1 MRIRGQ
7 SQRWVLLLAVLAL
20 IAAACG
26 GGGGGAAEGGDS
38 SEGGGDGGGEGLPEL
53 EGDVFSVYLSEPEF
67 IAPPAN
73 VTESEGRLV
82 VTALFSPL
90 VEYDLETSEPIWG
103 DEVDTAMAADIQ
115 SDDQQTW
122 TITLKDGWEFHDGT
136 PVTAQSY
143 VNTWNDAAAHPE
155 YTGQYF
161 FSNIEG
167 FEEMQPPPEEE
178 APASEG
184 AASEG
189 AASEAAASEASTER
203 PTEMSGL
210 EVVDD
215 LTFRVTLTEP
225 FSQFPLTIGYNA
237 FMALPDSCLEDMEAC
252 AEAPIGSGPF
262 QMAGTWAHDEGIH
275 VQKFENWGAGRQA
288 QADGIEF
295 RIYTDINTGYTD
307 LQAGN
312 LDILDTVPPEQIEA
326 AQQEFGDAYMGGN
339 SSSYTYIGLPTFDQR
354 FADPDLRHA
363 LSMAIDREAIT
374 ETIKPEEAPADAMVS
389 PAVAGYREGACGEW
403 CTYDPQ
409 RAKELFDQAGGLEGP
424 VTIWFNSGAGHEEW
438 VEAVSNQ
445 WRENLGITE
454 INFESLDFAQY
465 LPILQEEEQTGPFRL
480 GWLMDYPSPQNYL
493 ENLLYT
499 DASSNY
505 TGWSNEEFDSLIDQ
519 GNAAGSIDEGLDFYN
534 QAEDIA
540 IEEMP
545 HIPMFFG
552 SLTGVHSDRVSNVVY
567 DSFEHFN
574 WADIE
579 VAEG

>member
-7 SQRWVLLLAVLAL
+7 SQRWIPLLAALAL
-20 IAAACG
+20 VAAACG
-26 GGGGGAAEGGDS
+26 GGGGGAAEDVG
-38 SEGGGDGGGEGLPEL
+38 SEPAGEDQAETAGNT
-53 EGDVFSVYLSEPEF
+53 FSTYLSEPEHLM
-67 IAPPAN
+67 PPSN
-73 VTESEGRLV
+73 VTESEGSAVLH
-82 VTALFSPL
+82 ALFSPL
-90 VEYDLETSEPIWG
+90 VEYDLETSEPVWG
-103 DEVDTAMAADIQ
+103 DEAETATVADIQ

-122 TITLKDGWEFHDGT
+122 TITLKEGWTFHDGT

-143 VNTWNDAAAHPE
+143 VNTWNEGASHAE
-155 YTGQYF
+155 YTGNYF

-167 FEEMQPPPEEE
+167 YDEVLGT
-178 APASEG
+178 ASEP
-184 AASEG
+184 A
-189 AASEAAASEASTER
+189 EA
-203 PTEMSGL
+203 TEMSGL

-215 LTFRVTLTEP
+215 QTFRVTLSEP
-225 FSQFPLTIGYNA
+225 FSQFPLTIGYTA
-237 FMALPDSCLEDMEAC
+237 FFAVPDSCLEDVEAC
-252 AEAPIGSGPF
+252 EQSPIGNGPF
-262 QMAGTWAHDEGIH
+262 MMDGDWRHDEGIN
-275 VQKFENWGAGRQA
+275 VVRFDDWGAGRTA
-288 QADGIEF
+288 VADGIEF

-326 AQQEFGDAYMGGN
+326 AEQEFGDNFLSGN
-339 SSSYTYIGLPTFDQR
+339 SSSYTYVGLPTYDEK
-354 FADPDLRHA
+354 FASKDFRHA

-374 ETIKPEEAPADAMVS
+374 QTIKPEESPADAMVS

-403 CTYDPQ
+403 CTYDPE
-409 RAKELFDQAGGLEGP
+409 RAKQLFDEAGGYEGP
-424 VTIWFNSGAGHEEW
+424 MTLWFNSGAGHEEW
-438 VEAVSNQ
+438 MEAVANQ
-445 WRENLGITE
+445 LRENLGIQE

-465 LPILQEEEQTGPFRL
+465 LPLLQEQEVTGPFRL

-505 TGWSNEEFDSLIDQ
+505 TGWSNEEFDGLIDE
-519 GNAAGSIDEGLDFYN
+519 GNAAGTIDDGLEFYN

-552 SLTGVHSDRVSNVVY
+552 DLAGAHSDRLSNVVY

-574 WADIE
+574 WWDIE